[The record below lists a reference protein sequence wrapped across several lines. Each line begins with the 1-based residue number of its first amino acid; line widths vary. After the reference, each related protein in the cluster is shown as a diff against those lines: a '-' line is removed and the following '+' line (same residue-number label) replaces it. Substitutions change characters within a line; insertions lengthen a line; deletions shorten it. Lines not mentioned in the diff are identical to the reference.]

1 MDSKTLTFQVTL
13 ALAAIIFTSFV
24 SAISDKDWERKRYRS
39 GDIPVAD
46 LCVNGKTE
54 TCTAMTLDQAT
65 HVCGKTVGILHFTNI
80 TKVKCNGATCHAE
93 IATNIT
99 ECHAGLDCQQ
109 KGPSASCVCIM
120 YRERK
125 TEK

>member
-1 MDSKTLTFQVTL
+1 MDSKTVTFQVTP
-13 ALAAIIFTSFV
+13 APAAIIFTSFV
-24 SAISDKDWERKRYRS
+24 SAKIDWQEIGKFT
-39 GDIPVAD
+39 GDIPAVAD
-46 LCVNGKTE
+46 LCVNGKTD

-65 HVCGKTVGILHFTNI
+65 GVCGKTFGTEYLTKI
-80 TKVKCNGATCHAE
+80 TEVKCNGATCHAE
-93 IATNIT
+93 IATNYT
-99 ECHAGLDCQQ
+99 RYHAGLDCQQ